1 MYLLICYVDHSILYE
16 VIFQFFEG
24 SNSTGAKPYSRPST
38 LLSTGA
44 NVPVA
49 PVESAPMQ
57 MWQVEV
63 RGDSSTLHA
72 QQAYATSDQLAAGT
86 TSCTQLQ
93 SDELEFTTCML
104 TSSMKLI

>member
-38 LLSTGA
+38 LLSTRA

-49 PVESAPMQ
+49 PVESAPM
-57 MWQVEV
+57 
-63 RGDSSTLHA
+63 GFSTCSTPFSNDIPVLSNRFSRCRHKG
-72 QQAYATSDQLAAGT
+72 L
-86 TSCTQLQ
+86 C
-93 SDELEFTTCML
+93 
-104 TSSMKLI
+104 